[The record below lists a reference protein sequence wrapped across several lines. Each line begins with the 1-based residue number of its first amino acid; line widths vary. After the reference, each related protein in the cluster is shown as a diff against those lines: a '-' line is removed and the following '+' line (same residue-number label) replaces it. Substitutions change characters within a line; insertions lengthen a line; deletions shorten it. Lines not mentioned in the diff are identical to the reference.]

1 VRVEGSQG
9 LGSASTTTLYAE
21 SGKAG
26 KIPDEADA
34 EFKIA
39 GLRLQTGLVRINFS
53 KESRLEV
60 VEAVNR

>member
-1 VRVEGSQG
+1 VRLAGPQG
-9 LGSASTTTLYAE
+9 LGSASTTALYAE

-26 KIPDEADA
+26 TIPDEADA

-39 GLRLQTGLVRINFS
+39 GMRLQAGLVRTNFS
-53 KESRLEV
+53 KELRLEV